1 MSCLISR
8 HVRRKSSFL
17 PPDPNPR
24 PDMSQ
29 RFPSTVLGFL
39 AFSIVGAGLGFVPGV
54 GLTVALSEE
63 PAAGNKAEIEARQP
77 SDTADRLQ
85 DLASQFQLELVRDRD
100 ASLKL
105 QTEPLLTYTNPV
117 RARGQIGSI
126 FLWTQGS
133 RPAVVGSLWTF
144 RGKND
149 ARLSIELHSLSQ
161 HRIAATMPAIENPR
175 RTLPAWNPP
184 ESVFDWKSISAA
196 NANVTDERRLRILVR
211 RWAEKFQAEVVNPNA
226 SSEEPLR
233 RLSKPIYE
241 YKDDT
246 VAYGALFAFVLA
258 TDPELILSLEAR
270 KPETEN
276 AAAGVQLY
284 YAFSRMTGRPL
295 EIKLDGEA
303 AQTLPK
309 APVWDGSQL
318 YYFCPNVAA
327 F

>member
-17 PPDPNPR
+17 LPDPNPR

-29 RFPSTVLGFL
+29 RFPFTVLGFL
-39 AFSIVGAGLGFVPGV
+39 ALSIAGTGLGFVPGV
-54 GLTVALSEE
+54 GLSIGLGEE
-63 PAAGNKAEIEARQP
+63 PAAGIKTEVQSRQP
-77 SDTADRLQ
+77 PDTADRLQ

-126 FLWTQGS
+126 FLWTQDS

-144 RGKND
+144 RGKNET
-149 ARLSIELHSLSQ
+149 RLSIELHSLSQ

-175 RTLPAWNPP
+175 RALPVWNPP
-184 ESVFDWKSISAA
+184 ESVFDWKPISAA
-196 NANVTDERRLRILVR
+196 NVSVTDERRLRILVS

-246 VAYGALFAFVLA
+246 VACGALFAFVLA
-258 TDPELILSLEAR
+258 TDPELILSIEAR
-270 KPETEN
+270 KSEIQD
-276 AAAGVQLY
+276 AAEGVQLY

-295 EIKLDGEA
+295 EIRLDGEA
-303 AQTLPK
+303 AVTLPK